1 MSTTVGWSYQLLR
14 QDEQRA
20 FRRFAALPGRFSID
34 AAAAVLGSP
43 QGPPAASDEALG
55 AAAALMEKSLLQ
67 RVETPIAKRPLYH
80 MLETVRGYAA
90 LELAAM
96 GERDEA
102 LDGLSRYCASEASRA
117 EAGLIGPGQIEWLD
131 RVRDDLDNYRGALTW
146 LIAHDRS
153 SEASDIAWGL
163 MFFWLIRGRSAEGLR
178 WYQQILSLAD
188 IPPGAECRTLVGA
201 AVMLY
206 TSGDPERAR
215 LALTRALAVASSA
228 GDTAVIAHA
237 ENLLGHLEQAAGN
250 VYAARDLFVRSVE
263 GFRTHA
269 VPWGIGNAL
278 IGMASL
284 ALATGDTGDAER
296 LLDEATAVL
305 RQAGPWFLNLPLYI
319 YAILAVRRGDAD
331 AAIALVHE
339 SLTCSRQLQDK
350 FAFVYALVPLA
361 AAAAQKGY
369 DAWAARILGVRDAV
383 TERAGATLANNS
395 VKDLRE
401 HAERQ
406 ARARLG
412 PDRWARAYAAGR
424 RASIDSLLRDIESA
438 RTSSPSA

>member
-1 MSTTVGWSYQLLR
+1 M
-14 QDEQRA
+14 
-20 FRRFAALPGRFSID
+20 
-34 AAAAVLGSP
+34 
-43 QGPPAASDEALG
+43 
-55 AAAALMEKSLLQ
+55 
-67 RVETPIAKRPLYH
+67 
-80 MLETVRGYAA
+80 
-90 LELAAM
+90 
-96 GERDEA
+96 
-102 LDGLSRYCASEASRA
+102 
-117 EAGLIGPGQIEWLD
+117 
-131 RVRDDLDNYRGALTW
+131 
-146 LIAHDRS
+146 
-153 SEASDIAWGL
+153 
-163 MFFWLIRGRSAEGLR
+163 
-178 WYQQILSLAD
+178 
-188 IPPGAECRTLVGA
+188 
-201 AVMLY
+201 
-206 TSGDPERAR
+206 
-215 LALTRALAVASSA
+215 RALAVAGSSE
-228 GDTAVIAHA
+228 DSAVIAHA

-250 VYAARDLFVRSVE
+250 VHAARDLFVRSVD
-263 GFRTHA
+263 GFRIHA

-284 ALATGDTGDAER
+284 ALATGNTGDAER
-296 LLDEATAVL
+296 LLGEATAVL
-305 RQAGPWFLNLPLYI
+305 RQAGPWFLNLPLYL

-383 TERAGATLANNS
+383 TERAGATVANNS